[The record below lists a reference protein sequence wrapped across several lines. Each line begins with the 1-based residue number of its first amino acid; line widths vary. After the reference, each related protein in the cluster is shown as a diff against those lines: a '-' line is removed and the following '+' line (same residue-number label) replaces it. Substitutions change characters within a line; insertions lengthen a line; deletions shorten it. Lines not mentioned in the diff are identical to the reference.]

1 MLLVKWRGI
10 GHFNIQIRTALCTA
24 ELQASPDTSSVT
36 DTRTTC
42 RHKNRVPSK
51 KPLYTY
57 IFIQSIVCMAMIS
70 WVFQDTSN
78 RVSLKLFTT
87 WCPSRL
93 DNDPISCYR
102 TLNGSFFRGEPFVQG
117 IPKKQHRHTYKM
129 REIRVAGRSVLI
141 VYSHCGVAS
150 KLGRPYHKI
159 LWQIMSSHLRYSN
172 GSPSPKDW
180 HGLSGHPTWLPGH
193 LHFRC
198 PRFLDDFPSRNR
210 R

>member
-87 WCPSRL
+87 WGPSRL

-102 TLNGSFFRGEPFVQG
+102 TLNGSFFRGEPVVQG
-117 IPKKQHRHTYKM
+117 ILKKT
-129 REIRVAGRSVLI
+129 
-141 VYSHCGVAS
+141 AS
-150 KLGRPYHKI
+150 THLQNAWNSRCRQVCSDSLFSLRGC
-159 LWQIMSSHLRYSN
+159 LQIGKTIS
-172 GSPSPKDW
+172 
-180 HGLSGHPTWLPGH
+180 
-193 LHFRC
+193 
-198 PRFLDDFPSRNR
+198 
-210 R
+210 